1 MEHDRATEEVL
12 EFIWSEREAGRSS
25 VAALLEIEEVKEEA
39 DRSTLDTMSANGLIN
54 VEGDSVTLTDTGESL
69 AREAIRRHR
78 LAERLLTEV
87 LAMDDENMEKNACS
101 FEHTLTPEVAESICT
116 LIGHPPTCPHGLPIP
131 KGNCCIATKSEITPL
146 VNPLDKLKVGETGR
160 IIFIVSRQH
169 TRLDKL
175 STLGIVPG
183 TVLRVHQKRPAF
195 VLQLD
200 ETTLA
205 LDPEI
210 VKEIYVKKVEV

>member
-1 MEHDRATEEVL
+1 MGQDRAKDEVL

-25 VAALLEIEEVKEEA
+25 VTTLLEIEEVKEEA
-39 DRSTLDTMSANGLIN
+39 DRSTLDAMCAEGLIS
-54 VEGDSVTLTDTGESL
+54 VTGDVVTLTNTGETL

-87 LAMDDENMEKNACS
+87 LAMDEKTVEKNACS

-146 VNPLDKLKVGETGR
+146 VNPLDQLKVGETGR
-160 IIFIVSRQH
+160 IIFIVSREH

-183 TVLRVHQKRPAF
+183 SIVHVHQKRPAF
-195 VLQLD
+195 VLQLE

-205 LDPEI
+205 LAADI
-210 VKEIYVKKVEV
+210 VKEIYVKRVSQ

>member
-1 MEHDRATEEVL
+1 MGQDTAVEEVL
-12 EFIWSEREAGRSS
+12 EFIWSERESGRSS
-25 VAALLEIEEVKEEA
+25 VAALLEIEEVKKEA
-39 DRSTLDTMSANGLIN
+39 DRSTLDAMCADGLIT
-54 VEGDSVTLTDTGESL
+54 VESDTVTLTNTGESL

-87 LAMDDENMEKNACS
+87 LAMDEESMEKNACS

-131 KGNCCIATKSEITPL
+131 KGNCCLSTRSEISPL
-146 VNPLDKLKVGETGR
+146 VNPLDRLKVGETGR
-160 IIFIVSRQH
+160 IIFIVSKQH

-183 TVLRVHQKRPAF
+183 SVVRVHQKRPAF
-195 VLQLD
+195 VLQHG

-205 LDPEI
+205 LDIDI
-210 VKEIYVKKVEV
+210 VKEIYVKTVN